1 MSYNHCIYRPLN
13 QKRGKEVIP
22 SCPGRAHD
30 LGNET
35 NQMALE
41 KISLGSYKAR
51 GHQVPGHLL
60 CDSWANL
67 LIKKV
72 MMY

>member
-1 MSYNHCIYRPLN
+1 MTYNHCIYRPLN
-13 QKRGKEVIP
+13 QKGGDTIP
-22 SCPGRAHD
+22 V
-30 LGNET
+30 LGELLT
-35 NQMALE
+35 WEMRQTIWPVE
-41 KISLGSYKAR
+41 EISLGSYKAG

-72 MMY
+72 VIY